1 MESIKYLLSLVRT
14 LVRSFHSY
22 FWSALQQASS
32 GQQQQTA
39 RHNPIALE
47 FPREGGGSMIL
58 CDFTSFVRGMGGNEY
73 NFTTCYFGKLRR
85 INEKH

>member
-14 LVRSFHSY
+14 LVPSFHRY
-22 FWSALQQASS
+22 FWSALRQSSS
-32 GQQQQTA
+32 GLQQQTA

-47 FPREGGGSMIL
+47 FPREGGGSMNL
-58 CDFTSFVRGMGGNEY
+58 CDFMCFVRGMGGNEY

-85 INEKH
+85 INERD